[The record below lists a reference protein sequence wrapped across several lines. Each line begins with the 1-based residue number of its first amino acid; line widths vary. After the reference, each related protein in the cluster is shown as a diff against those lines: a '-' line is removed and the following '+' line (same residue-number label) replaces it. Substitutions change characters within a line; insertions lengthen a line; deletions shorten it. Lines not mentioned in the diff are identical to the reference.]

1 MNVTHNET
9 ENDMLLENIAINVV
23 LGIVSLIVLCCLILV
38 LRDKFKK
45 NSPNEVVD
53 INHSV
58 VRIPNPLY
66 QVKETNV

>member
-1 MNVTHNET
+1 MNSTHNET

-38 LRDKFKK
+38 VRDKFKK
-45 NSPNEVVD
+45 NSPNEED
-53 INHSV
+53 INDSV